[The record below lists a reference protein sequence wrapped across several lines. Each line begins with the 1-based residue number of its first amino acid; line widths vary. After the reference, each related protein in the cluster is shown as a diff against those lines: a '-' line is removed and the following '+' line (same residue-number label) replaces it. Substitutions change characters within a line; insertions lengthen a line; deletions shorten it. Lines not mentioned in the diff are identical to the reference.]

1 MQKYDIRQMPADE
14 IRVQKNYRELVPRP
28 DQEDYKRLKE
38 QITAKG
44 LDPSQPIV
52 VNEDLILLDGH
63 TRLQVAREL
72 GLEWVW
78 VVTKDFEDRP
88 AEKEFIILSNLA
100 RRHLSTIQRADLGL
114 KLLEI
119 EQERAKE
126 RQRLA
131 GHLHKDN
138 LKKGQELGGVSQD
151 SRLVPKVAPAGKFH
165 EGKSIEIAA
174 RKVGIGKETL
184 RKAKKVQEMVKTKE
198 ELNEIWYEWRR
209 NGGGSINSA
218 IEELREQVRRDKEAK
233 ANRKPPWEIEMIPHE
248 ELMYWLYQVADC
260 QRVSREAIDGA
271 VEMHPDLLWYW
282 KWVLQDKSTRTLLP
296 KTVWSVILHWVEKWR
311 DKQRAEQPEEMPV
324 PGNQEKI
331 GPWNLDFVH
340 QGELPDLVEQFPE
353 NTAHLIYSDV
363 VADLEQVELL
373 GRLAARALTAGKYLG
388 IYVGKRHLPEA
399 MSRLSALGLKYF
411 WSCAVLRPDDQIE
424 VEDLQI
430 REKWKLLLLYR
441 KGEAAQTGWDW
452 FEDGV
457 LSRRPINRDT
467 PRQLI
472 MGLTIPGQLV
482 VDPVVGQGVTAKVAR
497 SLDRRYLCFGAN
509 ESDVRAINLR
519 IKEVGIAQET
529 KGD

>member
-1 MQKYDIRQMPADE
+1 M
-14 IRVQKNYRELVPRP
+14 VPRP
-28 DQEDYKRLKE
+28 DREDYKRLKE

-119 EQERAKE
+119 EQERARE
-126 RQRLA
+126 RRRLA

-138 LKKGQELGGVSQD
+138 LKKGQELGEVSNN
-151 SRLVPKVAPAGKFH
+151 SRHRQNFAYAG
-165 EGKSIEIAA
+165 ESGKKEQGKAMEIVA
-174 RKVGIGKETL
+174 RKVGISHETL
-184 RKAKKVQEMVKTKE
+184 RKAKKIQEMVKTKE

-209 NGGGSINSA
+209 NGGTSINSA
-218 IEELREQVRRDKEAK
+218 IEKLREQVRRDKEAK
-233 ANRKPPWEIEMIPHE
+233 ANRKPPWVIEMIPQE

-260 QRVSREAIDGA
+260 QKVPRKAIDGA

-282 KWVLQDKSTRTLLP
+282 KWVLQDKSTRSLLP
-296 KTVWSVILHWVEKWR
+296 KTVWSIILQWVEKWR
-311 DKQRAEQPEEMPV
+311 NKQRAERLEEMPV
-324 PGNQEKI
+324 PSNQEKI

-340 QGELPDLVEQFPE
+340 QGELKDLVEQFPE

-373 GRLAARALTAGKYLG
+373 GRLAARALTAGKCLG
-388 IYVGKRHLPEA
+388 IYVGKRYLPEA
-399 MSRLSALGLKYF
+399 MARLSALGLKYF

-424 VEDLQI
+424 VENFRI

-441 KGEAAQTGWDW
+441 KGETAQTGWDW

-457 LSRRPINRDT
+457 LSRRPINRNT

-482 VDPVVGQGVTAKVAR
+482 VDPVVGQGVTAKVAQ
-497 SLDRRYLCFGAN
+497 SLDRRYLCFGTN

-519 IKEVGIAQET
+519 IKNVGIAQET
-529 KGD
+529 RNSTD